1 MKITLKIGKGLKYVS
16 IWVINSKNQGK
27 RGTFLTKKKVTKCLI
42 LPNALHRYKVEVAQ
56 GLVVIRAVRDIN
68 NK

>member
-1 MKITLKIGKGLKYVS
+1 MYLFGSYTPKIREKGE
-16 IWVINSKNQGK
+16 NFRQ
-27 RGTFLTKKKVTKCLI
+27 KKVTKCLI

-68 NK
+68 YK